1 MKTLVAYFSATGT
14 TKQKAEQLAQK
25 IGADLYEIELKIKY
39 TKEDLDWM
47 NTKARS
53 SIEGKDEHIRPE
65 LKEEKVDLDAYDEIY
80 LGFPI
85 WWYRAPN
92 IIYSLIDHNDLEG
105 KTIHLF
111 MTSGGSSIKKA
122 QERLKKAYSSLNI
135 D

>member
-14 TKQKAEQLAQK
+14 TKQKAEQLAKK
-25 IGADLYEIELKIKY
+25 IGADLYEIEPKVKY

-47 NTKARS
+47 NKKVRS

-65 LKEEKVDLDAYDEIY
+65 LKEEKLDLDGYDEIY

-92 IIYSLIDHNDLEG
+92 IIYSFIEHNDLEG
-105 KTIHLF
+105 KIIHLF
-111 MTSGGSSIKKA
+111 MTSGGSSISNA
-122 QERLKKAYSSLNI
+122 QKQLKKAYPNLNI

>member
-14 TKQKAEQLAQK
+14 TKRKAKQLAQEK
-25 IGADLYEIELKIKY
+25 GADLYEIEPKVKY

-47 NTKARS
+47 NAKARS
-53 SIEGKDEHIRPE
+53 TQEGKDEQIRPE

-92 IIYSLIDHNDLEG
+92 IIYSFIDHNDLEG

-122 QERLKKAYSSLNI
+122 QERLKKAYPSLNI

>member
-1 MKTLVAYFSATGT
+1 MKMLVAYFSATGT
-14 TKQKAEQLAQK
+14 IKQKAEHLAQEK
-25 IGADLYEIELKIKY
+25 GADLYEIEPKVKY

-47 NTKARS
+47 NAKARS
-53 SIEGKDEHIRPE
+53 SQEGKDEQIRPE
-65 LKEEKVDLDAYDEIY
+65 LKEEKLDLDGYDEIY

-92 IIYSLIDHNDLEG
+92 IIYSFIEHNDLEG

-111 MTSGGSSIKKA
+111 MTSGGSSITNA
-122 QERLKKAYSSLNI
+122 QKQLKKAYPNLNI

>member
-25 IGADLYEIELKIKY
+25 IGADLYEIEPKIKY

-80 LGFPI
+80 LVSQFGGIVHRILFI
-85 WWYRAPN
+85 A
-92 IIYSLIDHNDLEG
+92 LL
-105 KTIHLF
+105 TI
-111 MTSGGSSIKKA
+111 MI
-122 QERLKKAYSSLNI
+122 
-135 D
+135 

>member
-1 MKTLVAYFSATGT
+1 MKMLVAYFSATGT
-14 TKQKAEQLAQK
+14 TKQKAEHLAQEK
-25 IGADLYEIELKIKY
+25 GADLYEIEPKVKY

-47 NTKARS
+47 NAKARS
-53 SIEGKDEHIRPE
+53 SQEGKDEEIRPE
-65 LKEEKVDLDAYDEIY
+65 LKEEKLDLDGYDEIY

-92 IIYSLIDHNDLEG
+92 IIYSFIEHNDLEG

-111 MTSGGSSIKKA
+111 MTSGGSSITNA
-122 QERLKKAYSSLNI
+122 QKQLKKAYPNLNI

>member
-1 MKTLVAYFSATGT
+1 MKMLVAYFSATGT
-14 TKQKAEQLAQK
+14 TKQKAEHLAQEK
-25 IGADLYEIELKIKY
+25 GADLYEIEPKVKY

-47 NTKARS
+47 NAKARS
-53 SIEGKDEHIRPE
+53 RQEGKDEQIRPE
-65 LKEEKVDLDAYDEIY
+65 LKEEKLDLDGYDEIY

-92 IIYSLIDHNDLEG
+92 IIYSFIEHNDLEG

-111 MTSGGSSIKKA
+111 MTSGGSSITNA
-122 QERLKKAYSSLNI
+122 QKQLKKAYPNLNI

>member
-25 IGADLYEIELKIKY
+25 IGADLYEIEPKIKY

-65 LKEEKVDLDAYDEIY
+65 LKEEKVDLDGYDEIY
-80 LGFPI
+80 LVSQF
-85 WWYRAPN
+85 
-92 IIYSLIDHNDLEG
+92 
-105 KTIHLF
+105 
-111 MTSGGSSIKKA
+111 GGIVH
-122 QERLKKAYSSLNI
+122 RI
-135 D
+135 

>member
-25 IGADLYEIELKIKY
+25 IGADLYEIEPKIKY

-65 LKEEKVDLDAYDEIY
+65 LKEEKLDLDGYDEIY

-92 IIYSLIDHNDLEG
+92 IIYSFIELNDLEG

-111 MTSGGSSIKKA
+111 MTSGGSSITNA
-122 QERLKKAYSSLNI
+122 QKRLKKAYPNLNI